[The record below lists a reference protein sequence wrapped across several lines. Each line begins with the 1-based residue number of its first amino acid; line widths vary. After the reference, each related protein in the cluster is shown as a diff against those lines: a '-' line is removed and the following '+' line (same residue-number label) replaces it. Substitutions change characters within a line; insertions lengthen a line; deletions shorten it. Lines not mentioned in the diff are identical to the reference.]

1 MSELTYFFAY
11 AIYFIM
17 RQRKPRRRHK
27 VGFSEG
33 TAPYRA
39 DATPAGSTHQ
49 TVELGAGGRL
59 VIPSPVRAA
68 LGMKVGDRLTVRLDG
83 HELKL
88 YTYKEGSHQA
98 REVLEKY
105 IPAGVDPVED
115 FLAYRRREAALEG
128 ARFDERKR
136 DD

>member
-1 MSELTYFFAY
+1 
-11 AIYFIM
+11 M

-27 VGFSEG
+27 VGFSEDA
-33 TAPYRA
+33 APYRA
-39 DATPAGSTHQ
+39 DAKPAGSTHQ

-59 VIPSPVRAA
+59 VIPSPMRAA

-83 HELKL
+83 HELKI
-88 YTYKEGSHQA
+88 YTYNEGLRQA

-128 ARFDERKR
+128 AKFGERKR
-136 DD
+136 DE